1 MKLKHLAAS
10 IAALFAAGGGEDAL
24 AKRLGSHQ
32 MSDNTPGVA
41 DLQKYRVN
49 RAGQP
54 EVIRQSLYDFMLY
67 PTAGQTQLLFYST
80 PKGQGAGANGTTST
94 GAAAGTAKSFADT
107 NMTLGGQLPRFQN
120 YLAESLEVRIEPG
133 SVSTANTFTIQ
144 NLGLF
149 HATSVT
155 TSTAAAN
162 DVWELQQ
169 TGWVE
174 LFIGAKT
181 YLQEAPIGRFPPKC
195 RAELDGGLASN
206 SATTGVYSTLVARA
220 GGRPY
225 YLQPRVVLTDSQ
237 NFAVTLN
244 WPVAVATPSGFNA
257 RVGVVLDGFLY
268 RASQ

>member
-1 MKLKHLAAS
+1 MMKMKHLAALV
-10 IAALFAAGGGEDAL
+10 AAAFSGGAS
-24 AKRLGSHQ
+24 ALGSHQ
-32 MSDNTPGVA
+32 MSDNTPNLA

-67 PTAGQTQLLFYST
+67 PTAGQTQLLFFAT
-80 PKGQGAGANGTTST
+80 QKGSGSGINGTTAT
-94 GAAAGTAKSFADT
+94 GATAGSAKTFADT

-162 DVWELQQ
+162 DVWEIQQ

-174 LFIGAKT
+174 LFIGSKL

-195 RAELDGGLASN
+195 RAELDGGVASN
-206 SATTGVYSTLVARA
+206 SATTGIYTALVARA

-237 NFAVTLN
+237 NFNASIN
-244 WPVAVATPSGFNA
+244 WPVALATPSGFNA
-257 RVGVVLDGFLY
+257 RVGVILDGFMY